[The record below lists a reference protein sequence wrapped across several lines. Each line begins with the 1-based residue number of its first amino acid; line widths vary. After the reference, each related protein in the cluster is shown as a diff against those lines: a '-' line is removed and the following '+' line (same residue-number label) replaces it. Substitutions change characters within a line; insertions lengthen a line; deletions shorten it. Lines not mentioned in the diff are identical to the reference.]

1 MNFCEDCGAPLSPG
15 VRFCENCGA
24 KISDAP
30 AFTSGKTDEF
40 SENLEGGVLYT
51 NLNLLSQNLGIPK
64 EDILTAINNF
74 ITVRKADGIS
84 YELFDVSDKI
94 SNNSSLQEHI
104 SLVHS
109 AVSQGQRYL
118 FILGDNEIIPTC
130 VWDNMASDR
139 EHDSDVSSDLPFA
152 TLDSESP
159 FYGKKFDFDNCLYV
173 GRLPT
178 AVIMNYLNNIASYTK
193 PSSINSFAMSAM
205 VWTMETMELYGQ
217 VRNASDNVHGPEM
230 ETSPLFELG
239 QEQSSIPSNTN
250 LLLFNLHGSNQTEFW
265 YGQEGSD
272 YPEAM
277 SHESLDHLTEP
288 YFLAVEA
295 CYGARYENLSIS
307 QSILLSALNSK
318 CLSFLGSSRIAF
330 GRPMPEGC
338 CADVVCSEHLV
349 NLLKGMRAG
358 EAFNLARKKL
368 MEDSGPDE
376 IKTLA
381 EFSLYGD
388 PSLSI
393 IQNMEKSIPNQK
405 RRRVAGLV
413 GTLPDIRS
421 AVKLE
426 LVNVDEKIADVAAK
440 FIKTYPWMGGVEPKF
455 YRNVASVS
463 SDINAVFSKKNE
475 LGPQIVSVTISKDGK
490 IQKFMET
497 K

>member
-15 VRFCENCGA
+15 VKFCENCGA

-30 AFTSGKTDEF
+30 AFSSGKTDEF

-51 NLNLLSQNLGIPK
+51 NLNLLCQNLGMTK

-74 ITVRKADGIS
+74 ITVRKSDGIG

-130 VWDNMASDR
+130 VWDNMASDS

-152 TLDSESP
+152 TLDIDSP
-159 FYGKKFDFDNCLYV
+159 FNGKIYNFDNFLYV

-178 AVIMNYLNNIASYTK
+178 AAIMNYLNNIASYTK
-193 PSSINSFAMSAM
+193 PDSLNSFAMSAM

-217 VRNASDNVHGPEM
+217 VRDASYNVHGPEM

-239 QEQSSIPSNTN
+239 QEQSYIPSNTN

-277 SHESLDHLTEP
+277 SHESFAHLTEP

-295 CYGARYENLSIS
+295 CYGARYENLSVS
-307 QSILLSALNSK
+307 QSILLSALNGK

-338 CADVVCSEHLV
+338 CADVICSEHLV
-349 NLLKGMRAG
+349 NLIKGMRAG
-358 EAFNLARKKL
+358 QAFNLAREKL
-368 MEDSGPDE
+368 MENSGPDE

-388 PSLSI
+388 PSLTI
-393 IQNMEKSIPNQK
+393 TQTVQKSLPKQK
-405 RRRVAGLV
+405 RKGIAGLV
-413 GTLPDIRS
+413 GTLPDVRS
-421 AVKLE
+421 AVRLE
-426 LVNVDEKIADVAAK
+426 LVNVDAKIAEVASN
-440 FIKTYPWMGGVEPKF
+440 FIKTYPWMDGVKPKF
-455 YRNVASVS
+455 YKNVASS
-463 SDINAVFSKKNE
+463 RSDINAVFSKKNKF
-475 LGPQIVSVTISKDGK
+475 GPQIVSVTISKDGK
-490 IQKFMET
+490 IQTFMET